1 MCISSAE
8 DNKMAPKAKIYRP
21 AGITILA
28 FLEVIVG
35 LFFLL
40 CGALFST
47 IIAMLTAMDPT
58 YATLLGSLAVYGS
71 ALFLGLGVL
80 ALLTAYL
87 SWKGHK
93 YGYYL
98 SMLLWIIDIVIT
110 GIGIGLI
117 IPLIL
122 IVYFLRKNV
131 QDYFDVHAGWSW
143 GS

>member
-1 MCISSAE
+1 
-8 DNKMAPKAKIYRP
+8 MAPKAKIYRP